1 MHFRLI
7 FEIAILSLLMGVT
20 NGSPRYGD
28 CFNNIAKDI
37 FVNDTS
43 KLHKSIYPSY
53 NNNIT
58 RLTKNSTDSTPIP
71 VPYNSCEKNSHGW
84 EPYDTMDILERISL
98 WIVPLLVLIGNFH
111 MAPLGSLNSIYSGIH
126 LLGDPIDTMSS
137 LLTKLEVS
145 KRLYTRWVSVSVAG
159 KLVNEHDDQH
169 VPMSTQVEKRERAAL
184 EITAAQARDLAT
196 VNSVF
201 DDRLFSTNKVFE
213 TMLSALISLDDQ
225 RRKIFITACIEAA
238 HRLSESRVDELRRTA
253 FAIAGY
259 VVAIIASFLKSLITD
274 SKRNCALDIPSCSPL
289 DRKTAYSIAFALS
302 MSWLIPAVFLSSMV
316 GGFTSNRAAARIIR
330 DLKAE
335 IDEFRQIPD
344 PEAWSKLHIP
354 FSRRVV
360 WKYCETLDNAL
371 PYGGGNYS
379 YRPTKYLPPSK
390 APTEV
395 QYRNVHG
402 FAGDRS
408 VTQIYIYSTLPLII
422 AVGCAMTVTWLTP
435 TTGFSCRF
443 VIRDSVLG
451 PANLTAAP
459 QIAHATWVFTL
470 LVT

>member
-1 MHFRLI
+1 MR
-7 FEIAILSLLMGVT
+7 VT
-20 NGSPRYGD
+20 NGSYRYGD
-28 CFNNIAKDI
+28 CFNNITKHV
-37 FVNDTS
+37 FGNDMLALRGSECFNTDPRYFNAS
-43 KLHKSIYPSY
+43 LERYKSIYPSY

-58 RLTKNSTDSTPIP
+58 RLTKNSTDCTIIP
-71 VPYNSCEKNSHGW
+71 VPYEMCEGNSDGW

-159 KLVNEHDDQH
+159 ELVNEHDDQH

-201 DDRLFSTNKVFE
+201 DDWLFSTNKVFE

-259 VVAIIASFLKSLITD
+259 VVAIIASFLKSLITH

-335 IDEFRQIPD
+335 IDEFWQIPD
-344 PEAWSKLHIP
+344 PEAWGRISKLHSP

-443 VIRDSVLG
+443 VIRD
-451 PANLTAAP
+451 
-459 QIAHATWVFTL
+459 I
-470 LVT
+470 